1 MNIVVIG
8 SGGREHALAYKISQ
22 SKLLKKLYCIPG
34 NYGTGN
40 IAENINISLSD
51 FNEISDF
58 CKKVAADLVVI
69 GPEKPLVD
77 GLSDYLREKGFK
89 VFGPDSEAAKI
100 ESSKKFSKHL
110 MQKYNIPTARF
121 REFSHLQVEDAINYA
136 RNSTFPL
143 VIKADGLAAG
153 KGVVIC
159 KNFNEA
165 KNQLYDVL
173 INNKFG
179 DAGKNIIVEEFMEGN
194 EASIFAVTDG
204 EKYICLPA
212 AQDHKR
218 IGDNDTG
225 ENTGGMGAY
234 APTPFVTDEVLFKTK
249 KMIIEPVLKAL
260 KTEGKKFIGCLYVG
274 LMINN
279 NNPKV
284 VEFNCRFGDPETQ
297 AVMML
302 LDGDFLELLYS
313 AATENLNLNTV
324 SQKNGVSICVVAASG
339 GYPGK
344 YKTGFEIKGLNGDL
358 LENTVIFFAG
368 VKEENKKVLTAGGR
382 VLAVTTYNRENNLK
396 KAQEICYNEL
406 SKINFDGIYYR
417 KDIANKAIEYLK

>member
-179 DAGKNIIVEEFMEGN
+179 DAGKNIIVEEFLEGN